1 MPFPGAAEELAASLG
16 LIFHNGYTRVA
27 GTEEGG
33 LTFRRSDGS
42 LREHSI
48 NVGRNPGERVS
59 SVTTFTGQAFRPHP
73 DTKLEP
79 LMVLG
84 DDVELIGLK
93 LNDFE
98 VPQHLPVEALCR
110 SRGTLEPAC
119 DGVAGTSCETGRGRN
134 AHALDSQ
141 ARYLVELPPSA
152 AKTGIRRTGIRADG
166 CPAYLATVTPS
177 ATRLGGKPAVATD
190 LDAPLSKVLAAWLG
204 ARLVLDGPHD

>member
-1 MPFPGAAEELAASLG
+1 MSGHCRIPLPSCGGDRNRLSMGRGGRCASPHRGSHAVFGSRGRAAASLG

-84 DDVELIGLK
+84 DDVELLLPEKAWEFSERTPRIAAAGWLQGAVLRLGKGRVAVFGEAAMFSAQISGSEKRPMGMNHPDASENARFLLNVFHWLSGL
-93 LNDFE
+93 
-98 VPQHLPVEALCR
+98 
-110 SRGTLEPAC
+110 
-119 DGVAGTSCETGRGRN
+119 
-134 AHALDSQ
+134 
-141 ARYLVELPPSA
+141 LPPSGSSP
-152 AKTGIRRTGIRADG
+152 TT
-166 CPAYLATVTPS
+166 
-177 ATRLGGKPAVATD
+177 
-190 LDAPLSKVLAAWLG
+190 
-204 ARLVLDGPHD
+204 